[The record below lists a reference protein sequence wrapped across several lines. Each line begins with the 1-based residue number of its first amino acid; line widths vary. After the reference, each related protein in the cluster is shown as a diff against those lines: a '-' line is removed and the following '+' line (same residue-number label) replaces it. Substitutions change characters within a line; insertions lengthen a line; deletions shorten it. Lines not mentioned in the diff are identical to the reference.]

1 MIALIAIP
9 HQTPAQIHWYDD
21 AGTLIAEAEEYADQ
35 AGHEPPESHGFDDP
49 LANAAH
55 ELADDWHGHLL
66 IRTAADVEELR
77 SYDGHQ
83 SCRIAAM
90 LDELADEFAPNP
102 PEPPPTR
109 IDVNDLRGN
118 PEPENPPM
126 AHADAVARETDG
138 MPPVAKHTPGP
149 CVAISRHNGTVNIET
164 ANGKPLGM
172 SLKCDRLTW
181 DEVRYNAKLW
191 AAAPDLLEA
200 LTTCAEWIESA
211 ADDLGE
217 DSIVAR
223 TARAA
228 IAKATSEEMPSE

>member
-118 PEPENPPM
+118 PVLARPRGGGIVKKDKTMCRGCRDDYYNQNRDKGCWLFASAEIIERTAVGTWDNPPYKWNPRKYLSCY
-126 AHADAVARETDG
+126 HRSGE
-138 MPPVAKHTPGP
+138 H
-149 CVAISRHNGTVNIET
+149 
-164 ANGKPLGM
+164 L
-172 SLKCDRLTW
+172 LKRDDVRM
-181 DEVRYNAKLW
+181 EV
-191 AAAPDLLEA
+191 
-200 LTTCAEWIESA
+200 
-211 ADDLGE
+211 
-217 DSIVAR
+217 
-223 TARAA
+223 
-228 IAKATSEEMPSE
+228 PSE